1 MTVCPVNCI
10 KKYKSIKKEKRKKKN
25 NKISFKEIV
34 SHAKQ
39 YGFVFPSSEIYDGIN
54 AIYDYGQYGI
64 YLKNNIKEYWWK
76 SMIQINENIIGL
88 DTSIL
93 MHPNIWK
100 ASGHVYK
107 FKEIFLYNEE
117 TKYSYRLDLFI
128 ENYFQEKNIRNKEK
142 NLKNNLI
149 KYIYKKFKEN
159 DKEKI
164 LRLINKIKSKKN
176 LRKWTKIYEYNLM
189 FKIPLKEHEKKN
201 FYLRP
206 ETAQGIFTN
215 FLNVLNTSKMK
226 IPFGIA
232 QIGKVFRKEIIA
244 RQFLFRMREFEQ
256 MEMQFFIF
264 PNQEKKWLEYWKNNR
279 LKWHLSLGLG
289 EKKYRFYE
297 HEQLAHY
304 AKKAYDIQFKFPFG
318 FKELEGIHSRTNFD
332 LKNHEKYSKKRFRVF
347 DKEKNNFSI
356 PYIIETSVGLD
367 RIFLAVFSSSLKKE
381 TIKDTKK
388 ERIILKIN
396 PALSPIKAAIF
407 PLIQDKRLISLAKEI
422 YKKLKLDFI
431 LIYEEKDS
439 IGKRYRRQDAIGTP
453 ICVTI
458 DFKTLKDKC
467 VTMRFRDKM
476 LQKRV
481 LIKDLKREIKK
492 ETSMKKLFQLLR

>member
-1 MTVCPVNCI
+1 M
-10 KKYKSIKKEKRKKKN
+10 KN
-25 NKISFKEIV
+25 KNKKISFKEIV

-39 YGFVFPSSEIYDGIN
+39 YGFVFPSSEIYDGVN

-93 MHPNIWK
+93 MHPYVWK
-100 ASGHVYK
+100 ASGHVSK
-107 FKEIFLYNEE
+107 FKEIFLYNED
-117 TKYSYRLDLFI
+117 TKYSYRLDLLLDI
-128 ENYFQEKNIRNKEK
+128 YFKEK
-142 NLKNNLI
+142 YLRKKETNLKKKII
-149 KYIYKKFKEN
+149 KYIYQKFKLNE
-159 DKEKI
+159 KYKI
-164 LRLINKIKSKKN
+164 LILINKIKVNKN
-176 LRKWTKIYEYNLM
+176 LNKWTKIYEDNLM
-189 FKIPLKEHEKKN
+189 FKIPLKEHKN

-244 RQFLFRMREFEQ
+244 RQFIFRMREFEQ
-256 MEMQFFIF
+256 MEMQFFIH
-264 PNQEKKWLEYWKNNR
+264 PNQEYKWLEYWKKKR
-279 LKWHLSLGLG
+279 LNWHLSLGLG
-289 EKKYRFYE
+289 EKKYIFYE

-347 DKEKNNFSI
+347 DNENKKFYI
-356 PYIIETSVGLD
+356 PYIIETSIGLD

-396 PALSPIKAAIF
+396 PALAPIKAAIF
-407 PLIQDKRLISLAKEI
+407 PLIQDKRLIYYAKEI
-422 YKKLKLDFI
+422 YKNLKLYFI
-431 LIYEEKDS
+431 LIYEENDS

-481 LIKDLKREIKK
+481 LIKDLKKEIKK
-492 ETSMKKLFQLLR
+492 ETSMNQLFKLLI

>member
-1 MTVCPVNCI
+1 M
-10 KKYKSIKKEKRKKKN
+10 KN
-25 NKISFKEIV
+25 NKISLKEIV

-107 FKEIFLYNEE
+107 FKEIFLYNED
-117 TKYSYRLDLFI
+117 TKSSYRLDLLI
-128 ENYFQEKNIRNKEK
+128 ENYFKT
-142 NLKNNLI
+142 NLKKETKLKHKLR
-149 KYIYKKFKEN
+149 KYLDKKLKRNEK
-159 DKEKI
+159 DKI
-164 LRLINKIKSKKN
+164 LKLINKMKIIEPKHKKN
-176 LRKWTKIYEYNLM
+176 QFTKWTKIYEYNLM
-189 FKIPLKEHEKKN
+189 FKIPLKEHEHENQK

-244 RQFLFRMREFEQ
+244 RQFIFRMREFEQ
-256 MEMQFFIF
+256 MEMQFFIH
-264 PNQEKKWLEYWKNNR
+264 PNQEEKWLEYWKKKR
-279 LKWHLSLGLG
+279 FKWHLSLGLG

-332 LKNHEKYSKKRFRVF
+332 LKNHEKYSQKRFRVF
-347 DKEKNNFSI
+347 DKEKKTFYI

-381 TIKDTKK
+381 TIKDTDTKK

-407 PLIQDKRLISLAKEI
+407 PLIRDKRLIYYAKDI
-422 YKKLKLDFI
+422 YKNLKLYFI
-431 LIYEEKDS
+431 LIYEENDS

-458 DFKTLKDKC
+458 DFQTLKDKC

-481 LIKDLKREIKK
+481 LIKDLKREIKQ
-492 ETSMKKLFQLLR
+492 ETSMNQLFKLLR

>member
-1 MTVCPVNCI
+1 MTN
-10 KKYKSIKKEKRKKKN
+10 K
-25 NKISFKEIV
+25 KISFQEIV

-100 ASGHVYK
+100 ASGHVSK
-107 FKEIFLYNEE
+107 FKEIFLYNED
-117 TKYSYRLDLFI
+117 TKSSYRLDLLI
-128 ENYFQEKNIRNKEK
+128 ENYFTSFPSNRKKEK
-142 NLKNNLI
+142 PLKNHIRKYIEKKLTTNEKDKILNLI
-149 KYIYKKFKEN
+149 N
-159 DKEKI
+159 QMKI
-164 LRLINKIKSKKN
+164 LDPKQKKKQ
-176 LRKWTKIYEYNLM
+176 LTKWTKIYEYNLM

-256 MEMQFFIF
+256 MEMQFFIH
-264 PNQEKKWLEYWKNNR
+264 PNQEEKWLEYWKKKR
-279 LKWHLSLGLG
+279 FKWHLSLCLG
-289 EKKYRFYE
+289 EKHQKYRVYE

-304 AKKAYDIQFKFPFG
+304 ANKAYDIQFKFPFG

-347 DKEKNNFSI
+347 DKEKKHFYI

-367 RIFLAVFSSSLKKE
+367 RMFLAVFSSSLKKE
-381 TIKDTKK
+381 TIQDTKK

-407 PLIQDKRLISLAKEI
+407 PLIRDKRLISYAKDI
-422 YKKLKLDFI
+422 YQNLKLDFL
-431 LIYEEKDS
+431 LIYEENDS

-458 DFKTLKDKC
+458 DFNTLKDKC
-467 VTMRFRDKM
+467 VTMRFRDNM

-492 ETSMKKLFQLLR
+492 ETSMNKLLKLLR

>member
-1 MTVCPVNCI
+1 M
-10 KKYKSIKKEKRKKKN
+10 KKKN
-25 NKISFKEIV
+25 KKKKISFKEIV

-100 ASGHVYK
+100 ASGHVSK
-107 FKEIFLYNEE
+107 FKEIFLYNED
-117 TKYSYRLDLFI
+117 TKYSYRLDLLLETYFN
-128 ENYFQEKNIRNKEK
+128 ENNLRKKEKNI
-142 NLKNNLI
+142 KNNIL
-149 KYIYKKFKEN
+149 KYIYKKFKINEQ
-159 DKEKI
+159 EKI
-164 LRLINKIKSKKN
+164 LILINKIKINKQ
-176 LRKWTKIYEYNLM
+176 LTKWSKIYEYNLM
-189 FKIPLKEHEKKN
+189 FKIPLKEHKT

-256 MEMQFFIF
+256 MEMQFFIP
-264 PNQEKKWLEYWKNNR
+264 PNQEDKWLEYWKKKR

-289 EKKYRFYE
+289 ETKYIFYE

-347 DKEKNNFSI
+347 DKEKNKFYI
-356 PYIIETSVGLD
+356 PYIIETSIGLD

-407 PLIQDKRLISLAKEI
+407 PLIQDKSLIYYAKEI
-422 YKKLKLDFI
+422 YKNLKLYFL

-492 ETSMKKLFQLLR
+492 ETSMKQLFKLLI

>member
-1 MTVCPVNCI
+1 MKKTNC
-10 KKYKSIKKEKRKKKN
+10 SL
-25 NKISFKEIV
+25 KEIV

-76 SMIQINENIIGL
+76 SMIQINQNIIGL

-93 MHPNIWK
+93 MHPKIWK
-100 ASGHVYK
+100 ASGHVSK

-117 TKYSYRLDLFI
+117 TQTSYRLDLLI
-128 ENYFQEKNIRNKEK
+128 ENYFKNNQEKDRKKNILTYLEKQLKRNE
-142 NLKNNLI
+142 
-149 KYIYKKFKEN
+149 
-159 DKEKI
+159 KEKI
-164 LRLINKIKSKKN
+164 LKLINNMKILHPKN
-176 LRKWTKIYEYNLM
+176 QEITKWTKISEYNLM
-189 FKIPLKEHEKKN
+189 FKIPLKEPDDDDVNKT

-215 FLNVLNTSKMK
+215 FLNVLNSSKIK

-256 MEMQFFIF
+256 MEMQFFIH
-264 PNQEKKWLEYWKNNR
+264 PNQEDKWLEYWKTNR
-279 LKWHLSLGLG
+279 LKWHVSLGLG
-289 EKKYRFYE
+289 ENKYRVYE

-304 AKKAYDIQFKFPFG
+304 ANKAYDIQFQYPFG

-332 LKNHEKYSKKRFRVF
+332 LKNHEKYSKKKLRVF
-347 DKEKNNFSI
+347 DKENKTYYI

-367 RIFLAVFSSSLKKE
+367 RIFLAVFSSCLKKE
-381 TIKDTKK
+381 KLKK
-388 ERIILKIN
+388 NERIILKLH

-407 PLIQDKRLISLAKEI
+407 PLIRDQRLISYAKDI
-422 YKKLKLDFI
+422 YKKLKIYFI
-431 LIYEEKDS
+431 LTYEENDS

-458 DFKTLKDKC
+458 DFKTLKDQC
-467 VTMRFRDKM
+467 VTLRFRDQM

-492 ETSMKKLFQLLR
+492 ETSMNQLFKLLI

>member
-1 MTVCPVNCI
+1 MTN
-10 KKYKSIKKEKRKKKN
+10 K
-25 NKISFKEIV
+25 KISFQEIV

-93 MHPNIWK
+93 MHPKVWK
-100 ASGHVYK
+100 ASGHVTK
-107 FKEIFLYNEE
+107 FKEIFLYNED
-117 TKYSYRLDLFI
+117 TKYSYRLDLLI
-128 ENYFQEKNIRNKEK
+128 ENYFQTNLKKEK
-142 NLKNNLI
+142 KLKHNII
-149 KYIYKKFKEN
+149 KYLEKKLKRNEK
-159 DKEKI
+159 DKI
-164 LRLINKIKSKKN
+164 LKLINQIQIIDPNQKKKT
-176 LRKWTKIYEYNLM
+176 KWTKIYEYNLM
-189 FKIPLKEHEKKN
+189 FKIPLKEHEHEKKN
-201 FYLRP
+201 CYLRP

-232 QIGKVFRKEIIA
+232 QIGKVFRNEIIA

-256 MEMQFFIF
+256 MEMQFFIH
-264 PNQEKKWLEYWKNNR
+264 PNQEDKWLEYWKKKR
-279 LKWHLSLGLG
+279 FKWHLSLGLG

-332 LKNHEKYSKKRFRVF
+332 LKNHEKSSKKRFRVF
-347 DKEKNNFSI
+347 DKEKKNFYI
-356 PYIIETSVGLD
+356 PYIIEASVGLD

-388 ERIILKIN
+388 ERILLKIN

-407 PLIQDKRLISLAKEI
+407 PLIRDKRLISYAKDI
-422 YKKLKLDFI
+422 YNHLKLDFI
-431 LIYEEKDS
+431 LIYEENDS

-458 DFKTLKDKC
+458 DFNTLKDKC

-492 ETSMKKLFQLLR
+492 ETSMNKLFQLVR

>member
-1 MTVCPVNCI
+1 MKT
-10 KKYKSIKKEKRKKKN
+10 
-25 NKISFKEIV
+25 NKISLKEIV

-76 SMIQINENIIGL
+76 SMIQINKNIIGL
-88 DTSIL
+88 ETSIL
-93 MHPNIWK
+93 MHPKIWK

-107 FKEIFLYNEE
+107 FKEIFLSNED
-117 TKYSYRLDLFI
+117 TKKSYRLDLLI
-128 ENYFQEKNIRNKEK
+128 ENYFKKNNYLNKDLKKNI
-142 NLKNNLI
+142 I
-149 KYIYKKFKEN
+149 KYIDKKLKINE
-159 DKEKI
+159 KEKI
-164 LRLINKIKSKKN
+164 LKIINKMKILNPKN
-176 LRKWTKIYEYNLM
+176 KERTKWTKIYEYNLM
-189 FKIPLKEHEKKN
+189 FKIPLKEHDGNKK

-215 FLNVLNTSKMK
+215 FLNVLNSSKIK

-244 RQFLFRMREFEQ
+244 RQFIFRMREFEQ
-256 MEMQFFIF
+256 MEMQFFIH
-264 PNQEKKWLEYWKNNR
+264 PKQEEKWLEYWKKKR
-279 LKWHLSLGLG
+279 LRWHLSLGLG
-289 EKKYRFYE
+289 EKKYRVYE

-304 AKKAYDIQFKFPFG
+304 ANKAYDIQFKYPFG
-318 FKELEGIHSRTNFD
+318 FKELEGVHSRTNFD
-332 LKNHEKYSKKRFRVF
+332 LKNHEKYSKKKIRVF
-347 DKEKNNFSI
+347 DNKKSYM

-367 RIFLAVFSSSLKKE
+367 RIFLAVFSSCLKKE
-381 TIKDTKK
+381 TIKK
-388 ERIILKIN
+388 ERIILKIH

-407 PLIQDKRLISLAKEI
+407 PLIRDKRLMAYAKDI
-422 YKKLKLDFI
+422 YKKLKIYFI
-431 LIYEEKDS
+431 LTYEDKDS

-492 ETSMKKLFQLLR
+492 ETSMNKLLKLLI

>member
-1 MTVCPVNCI
+1 MTN
-10 KKYKSIKKEKRKKKN
+10 K
-25 NKISFKEIV
+25 KISFQEIV

-93 MHPNIWK
+93 MHPNVWK
-100 ASGHVYK
+100 ASGHVTK
-107 FKEIFLYNEE
+107 FKEIFLYNED
-117 TKYSYRLDLFI
+117 TKYSYRLDLLI
-128 ENYFQEKNIRNKEK
+128 ENYFQTNLKKEK
-142 NLKNNLI
+142 KLKHNII
-149 KYIYKKFKEN
+149 KYLEKKLKRNEK
-159 DKEKI
+159 DKI
-164 LRLINKIKSKKN
+164 LKLINQMKIIDPNQKKKT
-176 LRKWTKIYEYNLM
+176 KWTKIYEYNLM
-189 FKIPLKEHEKKN
+189 FKIPLKEHEHEKKN
-201 FYLRP
+201 CYLRP

-232 QIGKVFRKEIIA
+232 QIGKVFRNEIIA

-256 MEMQFFIF
+256 MEMQFFIH
-264 PNQEKKWLEYWKNNR
+264 PNQEDKWLEYWKKKR
-279 LKWHLSLGLG
+279 FKWHLSLGLG

-347 DKEKNNFSI
+347 DKEKKNFYI
-356 PYIIETSVGLD
+356 PYIIEASVGLD

-388 ERIILKIN
+388 ERILLKIN

-407 PLIQDKRLISLAKEI
+407 PLIRDKRLISYAKDI
-422 YKKLKLDFI
+422 YNHLRVDFL
-431 LIYEEKDS
+431 LIYEENDS

-458 DFKTLKDKC
+458 DFNTLKDKC

-492 ETSMKKLFQLLR
+492 ETSMNKLFQLLR

>member
-1 MTVCPVNCI
+1 MKN
-10 KKYKSIKKEKRKKKN
+10 KNKKK
-25 NKISFKEIV
+25 KISFKEMV

-100 ASGHVYK
+100 ASGHVSK
-107 FKEIFLYNEE
+107 FKEIFLYNED
-117 TKYSYRLDLFI
+117 TKYSYRLDLLLETYFN
-128 ENYFQEKNIRNKEK
+128 ENHLRKKEKNI
-142 NLKNNLI
+142 KNNII
-149 KYIYKKFKEN
+149 KYIYKKFKI
-159 DKEKI
+159 KEQYKI
-164 LRLINKIKSKKN
+164 LSLINKLKINKPLN
-176 LRKWTKIYEYNLM
+176 KWTKIYEYNLM
-189 FKIPLKEHEKKN
+189 FKIPLKEHKN

-215 FLNVLNTSKMK
+215 FLNVLNTSKIK

-256 MEMQFFIF
+256 MEMQFFIP
-264 PNQEKKWLEYWKNNR
+264 PNQEEKWLEYWKKKR
-279 LKWHLSLGLG
+279 FKWHLSLGLG
-289 EKKYRFYE
+289 ETKYIFSE

-347 DKEKNNFSI
+347 DKEKNKFYI
-356 PYIIETSVGLD
+356 PYIIETSLGLD
-367 RIFLAVFSSSLKKE
+367 RMFLAVFSSSLKKE

-407 PLIQDKRLISLAKEI
+407 PLIRDKRLIYYAKEI
-422 YKKLKLDFI
+422 YKNLKLYFI
-431 LIYEEKDS
+431 LIYEENDS

-492 ETSMKKLFQLLR
+492 ETSMKQLFKLLL

>member
-1 MTVCPVNCI
+1 M
-10 KKYKSIKKEKRKKKN
+10 KN
-25 NKISFKEIV
+25 KNKKISFKEIV

-100 ASGHVYK
+100 ASGHVSK
-107 FKEIFLYNEE
+107 FKEIFLYNED
-117 TKYSYRLDLFI
+117 TKYSYRLDFLI
-128 ENYFQEKNIRNKEK
+128 DIYFKEKQLRNKEK
-142 NLKNNLI
+142 QLKNKLI
-149 KYIYKKFKEN
+149 KYIYKKFKRNE
-159 DKEKI
+159 KYKI
-164 LRLINKIKSKKN
+164 LILINKIKINKTLN
-176 LRKWTKIYEYNLM
+176 KWTKISEYNLM
-189 FKIPLKEHEKKN
+189 FKIPLKEHKK

-206 ETAQGIFTN
+206 ETAQGIITN
-215 FLNVLNTSKMK
+215 FLNVLNTSKIK

-256 MEMQFFIF
+256 MEMQFFI
-264 PNQEKKWLEYWKNNR
+264 PPKQEEKWLEYWKKNR
-279 LKWHLSLGLG
+279 FKWHLSLGLG
-289 EKKYRFYE
+289 EKKYIFYE

-304 AKKAYDIQFKFPFG
+304 AKKAYDIQFQFPFG

-347 DKEKNNFSI
+347 DKEKNKFYI
-356 PYIIETSVGLD
+356 PYIIETSIGLD
-367 RIFLAVFSSSLKKE
+367 RMFLAVFSSALKKE

-396 PALSPIKAAIF
+396 PALAPIKAAIF
-407 PLIQDKRLISLAKEI
+407 PLIRDKRLIYYAKEI
-422 YKKLKLDFI
+422 YKNLKLYFI
-431 LIYEEKDS
+431 LSYEENDS

-467 VTMRFRDKM
+467 VTLRFRDKM

-492 ETSMKKLFQLLR
+492 ETSMNQLFKLLI

>member
-1 MTVCPVNCI
+1 MKN
-10 KKYKSIKKEKRKKKN
+10 KKK
-25 NKISFKEIV
+25 KISFKEIV

-100 ASGHVYK
+100 ASGHVSK
-107 FKEIFLYNEE
+107 FKEIFLYNED
-117 TKYSYRLDLFI
+117 TKSSYRLDFLI
-128 ENYFQEKNIRNKEK
+128 DIYFKEKQLRNKEK
-142 NLKNNLI
+142 QLKNKLI
-149 KYIYKKFKEN
+149 KYIYKKFKLNEN
-159 DKEKI
+159 YKI
-164 LRLINKIKSKKN
+164 LILINKIKINKILN
-176 LRKWTKIYEYNLM
+176 KWTKISEYNLM
-189 FKIPLKEHEKKN
+189 FKIPLKEQKN

-206 ETAQGIFTN
+206 ETAQGIITN
-215 FLNVLNTSKMK
+215 FLNVLNTSKIK

-256 MEMQFFIF
+256 MEMQFFI
-264 PNQEKKWLEYWKNNR
+264 PPKQEEKWLEYWKKKR

-289 EKKYRFYE
+289 EKKYIFSE

-347 DKEKNNFSI
+347 DKEKHKFYI
-356 PYIIETSVGLD
+356 PYIIETSIGLD
-367 RIFLAVFSSSLKKE
+367 RMFLAVFSAALKKE

-396 PALSPIKAAIF
+396 PALAPIKAAIF
-407 PLIQDKRLISLAKEI
+407 PLIRDKRLIFYAKEI
-422 YKKLKLDFI
+422 YKNLKLYF
-431 LIYEEKDS
+431 LLSYEENDS

-467 VTMRFRDKM
+467 VTLRFRDNM

-492 ETSMKKLFQLLR
+492 ETSMNQLFKLLI

>member
-1 MTVCPVNCI
+1 MTN
-10 KKYKSIKKEKRKKKN
+10 K
-25 NKISFKEIV
+25 KISLKEIV

-93 MHPNIWK
+93 MHPNVWK
-100 ASGHVYK
+100 ASGHVTK
-107 FKEIFLYNEE
+107 FKEIFLYNED
-117 TKYSYRLDLFI
+117 TKYSYRLDLLI
-128 ENYFQEKNIRNKEK
+128 ENYFQTNLNKEK
-142 NLKNNLI
+142 QLKNNII
-149 KYIYKKFKEN
+149 KYLEKKLKRNEK
-159 DKEKI
+159 DKI
-164 LRLINKIKSKKN
+164 LKLINQMKIIDPNQKK
-176 LRKWTKIYEYNLM
+176 KWTKIYEYNLM
-189 FKIPLKEHEKKN
+189 FKIPLKEHEPEN
-201 FYLRP
+201 QNCYLRP

-232 QIGKVFRKEIIA
+232 QIGKVFRNEIIA

-256 MEMQFFIF
+256 MEMQFFIH
-264 PNQEKKWLEYWKNNR
+264 PNQEDKWLEYWKKKR
-279 LKWHLSLGLG
+279 FKWHLSLGLG

-347 DKEKNNFSI
+347 DKEKKKVYI
-356 PYIIETSVGLD
+356 PYIIEASVGLD

-388 ERIILKIN
+388 ERILLKIN

-407 PLIQDKRLISLAKEI
+407 PLIRDKRLISYAKDI
-422 YKKLKLDFI
+422 YNHLKVDFL
-431 LIYEEKDS
+431 LIYEENDS

-458 DFKTLKDKC
+458 DFNTLKDKC

-492 ETSMKKLFQLLR
+492 ETSMNKLFQLLR